1 MLKNSAYKKG
11 VSTSHKEA
19 QKSQNEIVSLAVR
32 GLLQGCDFCAFLWR
46 VLVFVGGDAFGE
58 GVAVDAEDGG
68 RVREVLLVAR
78 EGLLYVELF
87 KLAHRFVEKD
97 VALQHFVYQVFESR
111 MNQSSFPVSN
121 LYASR

>member
-1 MLKNSAYKKG
+1 MRQL
-11 VSTSHKEA
+11 
-19 QKSQNEIVSLAVR
+19 LA
-32 GLLQGCDFCAFLWR
+32 FIA
-46 VLVFVGGDAFGE
+46 GDALGE
-58 GVAVDAEDGG
+58 GVAMDADGCG
-68 RVREVLLVAR
+68 GVGDVLLMPG